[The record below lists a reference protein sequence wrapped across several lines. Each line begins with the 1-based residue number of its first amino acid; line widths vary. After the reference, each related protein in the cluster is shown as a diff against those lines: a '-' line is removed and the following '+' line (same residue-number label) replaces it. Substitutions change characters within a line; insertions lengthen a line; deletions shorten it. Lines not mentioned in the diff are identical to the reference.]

1 METEPTLKNG
11 IIIKQ
16 KWRLRNKKMK
26 KIMTIFGAMLIVAT
40 ILTSC
45 GGGND
50 KVSLI
55 LDNVTITGDSKDYI
69 EVVPGTYEVKKIK
82 GTLGEELQLS
92 LKFKVTNSYDQNK
105 IDEYTS
111 IGSLSLQITDQSGTP
126 IDFNF
131 SPAGVSDWDKI
142 KSLLKG
148 QPGDEVTVLFKPSGF
163 PNEEKI
169 LEVLKNGK
177 GIEITRADITNPKT
191 EPIIDNSTSS
201 SDESDDD
208 NSTSSSDASGDC
220 DQFCSDYESFA
231 NEYVDLMKKYKANP
245 SDASI
250 LSEYTEIVSK
260 AADMQESSK
269 DCTADAKFAARIS
282 KAVAKIAKAAM

>member
-1 METEPTLKNG
+1 
-11 IIIKQ
+11 
-16 KWRLRNKKMK
+16 
-26 KIMTIFGAMLIVAT
+26 MTIFGAMFIVAT

-201 SDESDDD
+201 SD
-208 NSTSSSDASGDC
+208 ASGDC

-250 LSEYTEIVSK
+250 LSEYTEMVSK

-269 DCTADAKFAARIS
+269 DCTADAKFAARIN